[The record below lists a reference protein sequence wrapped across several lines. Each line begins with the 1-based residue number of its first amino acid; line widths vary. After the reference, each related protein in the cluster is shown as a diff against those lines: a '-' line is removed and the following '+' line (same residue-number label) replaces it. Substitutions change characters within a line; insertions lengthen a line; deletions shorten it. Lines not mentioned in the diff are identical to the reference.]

1 MIRRTVM
8 VAALAACVAAGC
20 GQPAQGSLKEVQ
32 RAHAGTLDVVLLS
45 TAAALPQGKG
55 FAVLEFRS
63 SNGSLVNVGTVRVN
77 ATMPM
82 AGMAP
87 MIGGSEVTPTPAP
100 GRYELATDL
109 GMAGTWRFA
118 VEWDGPAGKGSALL
132 AGTAH

>member
-1 MIRRTVM
+1 MIRHTVL

-20 GQPAQGSLKEVQ
+20 GQPPQGSLKEVQ
-32 RAHAGTLDVVLLS
+32 RTHAGALDVVLLS
-45 TAAALPQGKG
+45 TAEALPQGKG

-63 SNGSLVNVGTVRVN
+63 SAGSLVNVGTVRVN

-109 GMAGTWRFA
+109 SMAGTWRFA